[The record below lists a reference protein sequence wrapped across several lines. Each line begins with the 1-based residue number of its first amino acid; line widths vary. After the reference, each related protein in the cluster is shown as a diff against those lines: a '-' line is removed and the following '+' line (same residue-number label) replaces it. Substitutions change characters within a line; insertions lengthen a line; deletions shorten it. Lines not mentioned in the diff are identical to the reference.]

1 MMAFDAYKIL
11 DEREAGS
18 MIDLIAPCMDDY
30 LYIIDLKNDTLRI
43 SQSAVE
49 RFMLPDK
56 FMNKETIT
64 GDELVVLKNGI
75 ILYKG
80 ADKFSFTGSGRL
92 SWIKYPA
99 QSSTWNTS
107 STSILK
113 YFDIRSIN
121 SADGVLS
128 PRSILPTV
136 WVLYPIAAA
145 RSSW

>member
-56 FMNKETIT
+56 FMNKETMT
-64 GDELVVLKNGI
+64 GDELMN
-75 ILYKG
+75 ILDRKEC
-80 ADKFSFTGSGRL
+80 R
-92 SWIKYPA
+92 
-99 QSSTWNTS
+99 
-107 STSILK
+107 
-113 YFDIRSIN
+113 
-121 SADGVLS
+121 
-128 PRSILPTV
+128 
-136 WVLYPIAAA
+136 
-145 RSSW
+145 

>member
-1 MMAFDAYKIL
+1 
-11 DEREAGS
+11 
-18 MIDLIAPCMDDY
+18 
-30 LYIIDLKNDTLRI
+30 
-43 SQSAVE
+43 
-49 RFMLPDK
+49 
-56 FMNKETIT
+56 
-64 GDELVVLKNGI
+64 

-121 SADGVLS
+121 SAEFPDFSDIISNRHKNPFFQFYRYFL
-128 PRSILPTV
+128 IFN
-136 WVLYPIAAA
+136 YAK
-145 RSSW
+145 